1 MARGKLEVASKI
13 LVMDSGGTKDIAMAT
28 PGKVSE
34 TSLRDMAKAPA
45 SPVTTAPRRSKVLVK
60 YES

>member
-1 MARGKLEVASKI
+1 
-13 LVMDSGGTKDIAMAT
+13 
-28 PGKVSE
+28 
-34 TSLRDMAKAPA
+34 LRDMAKAPA